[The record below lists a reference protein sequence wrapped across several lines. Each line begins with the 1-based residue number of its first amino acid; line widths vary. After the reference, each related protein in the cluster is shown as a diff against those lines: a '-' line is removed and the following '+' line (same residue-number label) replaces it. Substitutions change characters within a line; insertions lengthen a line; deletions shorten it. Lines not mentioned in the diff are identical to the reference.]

1 MSKKAI
7 GQRHTLIVASVA
19 LLAVLV
25 SGCQATT
32 GEQNGAVI
40 GAVAGGLLGNTVGK
54 GSGRTA
60 ATIAGAAIGGIA
72 GASVGRTTDRPQS
85 VVVHQNQTG
94 GECSHIQNAGVRAS
108 CERGV
113 SERNANAQRQAE
125 QNAYQCARY
134 GKCQ

>member
-7 GQRHTLIVASVA
+7 IVASVA
-19 LLAVLV
+19 LLAVVV

-54 GSGRTA
+54 GGLRTA
-60 ATIAGAAIGGIA
+60 ATIGGAAIGGMA
-72 GASVGRTTDRPQS
+72 GASVGRTTDRPQT
-85 VVVHQNQTG
+85 VVVQQNG
-94 GECSHIQNAGVRAS
+94 SSGECSHIQNAGVRAS

-125 QNAYQCARY
+125 HNAYQCARY

>member
-1 MSKKAI
+1 MM
-7 GQRHTLIVASVA
+7 RTIVVITGIVI
-19 LLAVLV
+19 LGILF
-25 SGCQATT
+25 SGCQTTT

-60 ATIAGAAIGGIA
+60 ATIAGAAIGGMA
-72 GASVGRTTDRPQS
+72 GASVGRTTDRPQT
-85 VVVHQNQTG
+85 VVVHQNASS

-113 SERNANAQRQAE
+113 SERNAAAQRQAE

-134 GKCQ
+134 GRCK